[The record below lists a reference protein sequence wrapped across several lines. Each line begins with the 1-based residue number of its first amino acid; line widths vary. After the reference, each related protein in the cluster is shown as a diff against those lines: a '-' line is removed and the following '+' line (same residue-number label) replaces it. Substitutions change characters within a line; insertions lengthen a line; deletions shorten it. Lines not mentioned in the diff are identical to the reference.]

1 MQVQPVQQVQT
12 SYYRTAYGWTGLSL
26 IEMGNNQ
33 VLRIITD
40 EHGLASCATC
50 HTRENG
56 ILAFRFGTRGN
67 GDYSETLAVSQPPR
81 ITEARVNSQHGR
93 VLENLQTILAR
104 VEQFYARQA
113 TQGA

>member
-1 MQVQPVQQVQT
+1 MQVQT

-33 VLRIITD
+33 VLRIITEKRQN

-56 ILAFRFGTRGN
+56 VLRFQFANCWNGN
-67 GDYSETLAVSQPPR
+67 YCETLAVSQPPR
-81 ITEARVNSQHGR
+81 ITEARVSSQHEW

-104 VEQFYARQA
+104 VEQFYQHQA